1 MAPNFDLKKVQD
13 RLLAMAVQVA
23 NLLENHNIP
32 YTIAFGTLLG
42 AVRHG
47 DFIPWDDD
55 FDFFLFADTYDEA
68 MDLLFK
74 ELPADMFLENE
85 KTEPKYFHAWAHV
98 KDMNSECRCEHYPH
112 DELYAH
118 HGISVDLYKLT
129 RIKEKDFARFR
140 YENALAYIERRRA
153 LGFITAEDFAKRKAF
168 YESRKELEKS
178 DSLGDILAYPFDIG
192 KQYPEDG
199 FPLRRY
205 KIGAY
210 EFWGPANPD
219 RILTMRYGNYK
230 ELPPEE
236 ARIPHYNSVKFLD
249 KAVNK

>member
-13 RLLAMAVQVA
+13 RLLTMAVQVA

-47 DFIPWDDD
+47 GFIPWDDD

-98 KDMNSECRCEHYPH
+98 KDMNSE
-112 DELYAH
+112 
-118 HGISVDLYKLT
+118 
-129 RIKEKDFARFR
+129 
-140 YENALAYIERRRA
+140 
-153 LGFITAEDFAKRKAF
+153 
-168 YESRKELEKS
+168 
-178 DSLGDILAYPFDIG
+178 
-192 KQYPEDG
+192 
-199 FPLRRY
+199 
-205 KIGAY
+205 
-210 EFWGPANPD
+210 
-219 RILTMRYGNYK
+219 
-230 ELPPEE
+230 
-236 ARIPHYNSVKFLD
+236 
-249 KAVNK
+249 